1 VLSKPISLQDIREK
15 IVLFILSQIMD
26 QKSEFHDPNK
36 QDDEDVMN
44 GIDEL
49 LLETDHFGSLYM
61 P

>member
-15 IVLFILSQIMD
+15 IALFILSQIMD
-26 QKSEFHDPNK
+26 QKGEFHDPNK
-36 QDDEDVMN
+36 QDDEDLMN

-49 LLETDHFGSLYM
+49 LLETGQFGSLYM

>member
-15 IVLFILSQIMD
+15 IALFILSQIMD
-26 QKSEFHDPNK
+26 QKGEFHDLNK
-36 QDDEDVMN
+36 QDDEDLMN

-49 LLETDHFGSLYM
+49 LLETGQFGSLYM